1 MPFAI
6 GKENA
11 MSAVSAL
18 IRETEK
24 LAGIEKL
31 EIYVNN
37 ALHTAYLPFSLVDI
51 SCQVDAGLLGGRY
64 YQEYLNW
71 ACPESVLFD
80 VGVIDRLDPW
90 DFFTET
96 AFDPAFMDGNTRIAG
111 MFNMAS
117 RIHMIDFLIQRR
129 ITEDFEK
136 ISGKSMNIRQWVHDY
151 RPHNANVLLPVFW
164 ADMKELCGRYVCAAV
179 NGQTGKAVVQVL
191 GTKEKENY
199 IVEGFPV
206 FWKEFSQDSTMINI
220 PVKIKPVGSSMKWVK
235 PV

>member
-1 MPFAI
+1 
-6 GKENA
+6 
-11 MSAVSAL
+11 
-18 IRETEK
+18 
-24 LAGIEKL
+24 
-31 EIYVNN
+31 
-37 ALHTAYLPFSLVDI
+37 
-51 SCQVDAGLLGGRY
+51 
-64 YQEYLNW
+64 
-71 ACPESVLFD
+71 
-80 VGVIDRLDPW
+80 
-90 DFFTET
+90 
-96 AFDPAFMDGNTRIAG
+96 MDGNTRIAG
-111 MFNMAS
+111 MSNMAS

>member
-1 MPFAI
+1 
-6 GKENA
+6 

-90 DFFTET
+90 DFSQKRLLILRSWMEIHVL
-96 AFDPAFMDGNTRIAG
+96 PACPTWQAESI
-111 MFNMAS
+111 
-117 RIHMIDFLIQRR
+117 
-129 ITEDFEK
+129 
-136 ISGKSMNIRQWVHDY
+136 
-151 RPHNANVLLPVFW
+151 
-164 ADMKELCGRYVCAAV
+164 
-179 NGQTGKAVVQVL
+179 
-191 GTKEKENY
+191 
-199 IVEGFPV
+199 
-206 FWKEFSQDSTMINI
+206 
-220 PVKIKPVGSSMKWVK
+220 
-235 PV
+235 